1 MKNEEKILAILETL
15 VNKVELLEIGQAGLT
30 QSVSGLEHRMISIE
44 DRMVG
49 LEQQQNKFREEVI
62 ENVSYLGE
70 IVGKQLDE
78 TQKETKQNS
87 IDIKL
92 IKQKIDMADAI

>member
-30 QSVSGLEHRMISIE
+30 QSVSGLEHQVIS
-44 DRMVG
+44 
-49 LEQQQNKFREEVI
+49 LEQEQVRLRADMNKKFEEV
-62 ENVSYLGE
+62 SDSMYSLGE

-92 IKQKIDMADAI
+92 IKQKVNMADAI